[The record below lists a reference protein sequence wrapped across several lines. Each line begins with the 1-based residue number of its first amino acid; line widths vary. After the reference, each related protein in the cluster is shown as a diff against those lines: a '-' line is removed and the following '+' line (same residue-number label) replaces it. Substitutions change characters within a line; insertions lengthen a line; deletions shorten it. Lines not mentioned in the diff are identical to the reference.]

1 MGNPHSDEMSIQELR
16 DILFNDLKT
25 VEDLIQKAEHR
36 MAGIQKSLDRLKEKD
51 ESQRKT
57 K

>member
-1 MGNPHSDEMSIQELR
+1 MSIQELR

-36 MAGIQKSLDRLKEKD
+36 MAGIQKSLDRLEEKEN
-51 ESQRKT
+51 ETNKT
-57 K
+57 